1 MEYNIL
7 YIEDGDPSSIIS
19 DLQED
24 EELKVEYHDPQD
36 FEKSINKVKT
46 SGTDLLLLDFRLSDK
61 KGVIYDA
68 PTLAQTIRTVHA
80 NDPIDLPI
88 VLISSE
94 EKISEFYKDYTS
106 LDLFDMA
113 ISKMALSEQS
123 EKYHIR
129 IKSVIKAYS
138 ALRVVKGNSQPLL
151 PVLNIPDL
159 LNDKFDLRIKDLLDS
174 SKYKNNIFMASDF
187 ILNQIVRPSGILIG
201 EDILAARLGVSLES
215 GDWNTLKSILD
226 EFKYSGLY
234 SDAYERWWFIGVEN
248 WWKSI
253 SPENSSLKRLRAS
266 EKVSI
271 LKAIFELP
279 NLQEATKDKYSKSD
293 YFWTICNKYHSPLDP
308 IDGFEKNSSQEPWQD
323 KSYFSIEA
331 VSSLESLTE
340 ITAIDKRRYIE
351 YTKE

>member
-1 MEYNIL
+1 MPYKIL
-7 YIEDGDPSSIIS
+7 YIEDGDPRSIIG
-19 DLQED
+19 DLEKD
-24 EELKVEYHDPQD
+24 KELTVEHHDPQD
-36 FEKSINKVKT
+36 FEESITKVT
-46 SGTDLLLLDFRLSDK
+46 SSGVDLLLLDFRLSDK

-68 PTLAQTIRTVHA
+68 PTLAQTIRTMHTT
-80 NDPIDLPI
+80 NHRDLPI

-94 EKISEFYKDYTS
+94 DKISDFYKDYTS
-106 LDLFDMA
+106 LDLFDFA
-113 ISKMALSEQS
+113 ISKKILSEQS
-123 EKYHIR
+123 EKYSIK
-129 IKSVIKAYS
+129 IKSLIESYS
-138 ALRVVKGNSQPLL
+138 ALSRAKSDSLSLL
-151 PVLNIPDL
+151 SLLNIPDL
-159 LNDKFDLRIKDLLDS
+159 LSNKFDLRIKDLLDS

-215 GDWNTLKSILD
+215 GDWNALKSILD

-234 SDAYERWWFIGVEN
+234 SDAYERWWFTGVEN
-248 WWKSI
+248 WWKLI
-253 SPENSSLKRLRAS
+253 SPEQSSLKRLRAS
-266 EKVSI
+266 ERVSI